1 MFPKPIATRGF
12 ISRTGYRIAVP
23 IVLLLW
29 MVPLIAVF
37 SASIRPIEDI
47 LRGNLFGPPTY
58 FALHQNYQAVLTQS
72 DFLAALFRTLRI
84 TVPCAILTVTVAALA
99 AFALTNVRSRFVTA
113 VFLLMIAGNFVPY
126 AILFIPVRSLAITTG
141 LFNTAPGLVL
151 FHAAFQMG
159 FCVFF
164 MRNFMSNL
172 PKALMESARLEGVKE
187 WQIFVY
193 IVVPLIRPA
202 IAALLVL
209 VFTFVWNDYFWAT
222 ALTQAGSARPIM
234 GTIETLNGQ
243 FVGRHNLTSLASL
256 MAAAPPV
263 ALFFMMQKHFIA
275 GLTFG
280 ALK

>member
-1 MFPKPIATRGF
+1 MFPKPIATRSF
-12 ISRTGYRIAVP
+12 ASRIGYKIAVP
-23 IVLLLW
+23 LVLVLW
-29 MVPLIAVF
+29 LVPLIGVL

-47 LRGNLFGPPTY
+47 LRGNLLGPPTY
-58 FALHQNYQAVLTQS
+58 FALHQNFQSVLTQS
-72 DFLAALFRTLRI
+72 DFLAALLRTLRI

-99 AFALTNVRSRFVTA
+99 AYALTNVRSRLVTA
-113 VFLLMIAGNFVPY
+113 VFLLLIAGNFVPY
-126 AILFIPVRSLAITTG
+126 AILFIPVRNLAITTG
-141 LFNTAPGLVL
+141 LFDTATGLVL

-172 PKALMESARLEGVKE
+172 PKALSESARLEGVKE
-187 WQIFVY
+187 WQIFLY

-202 IAALLVL
+202 LAALLVL